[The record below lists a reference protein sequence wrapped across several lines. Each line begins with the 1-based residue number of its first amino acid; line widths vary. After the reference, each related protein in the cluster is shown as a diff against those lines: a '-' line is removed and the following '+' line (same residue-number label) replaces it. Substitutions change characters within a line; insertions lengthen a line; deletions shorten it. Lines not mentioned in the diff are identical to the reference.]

1 MSLKFANKNKLALYA
16 LLACISACGNVVIAY
31 VTKIMLNSAQYH
43 RGSLKQL
50 VLIALLGATVLI
62 VIMFL
67 NFGYRYLRFDI
78 IRDINIKLK
87 DKTITYLVNQQ
98 ADSQK
103 EGLNLMTND
112 LKQIESLKIANELMI
127 ISEAAAFIISIIVGL
142 LNSWLLTIIFVVATI
157 IPGFIQKL
165 FVKDIQNKAIVWEEK
180 NAEYTQAV
188 TDAINGSKTAML
200 YDVEIPLVSYV
211 IKQAKQMENAL
222 RSLNYTQGTISTLI
236 ITIADIFSFIVP
248 FLIGAIL
255 MFNGQIGAG
264 TLVMIVQLSNNF
276 INPIVNIFDQLNQ
289 IKSTEPI
296 WKKIEVGLNDVPT
309 APNDQK
315 QTSNRTFK
323 KLQTDSLTY
332 NINGKNI
339 FTDLS
344 LTIPHKSKVLI
355 TAPSGWGKSTFL
367 QLLLGKLKP
376 DSGKILIDSEN
387 ITNNW
392 ETAHNY
398 FSYVTQSPFIFDDTL
413 EFNITLGKKYPSK
426 KLNAVIEKAGLKELV
441 DEKGLTYSVGEKG
454 KNLSGGQ
461 IQRIEIARAL
471 LSDRPI
477 MLADE
482 ATSALDQKLSEKIH
496 SIILDN
502 PRLTVIE
509 VAHKISTK
517 EKEKFDKVLKLDELA
532 KQK

>member
-1 MSLKFANKNKLALYA
+1 M
-16 LLACISACGNVVIAY
+16 
-31 VTKIMLNSAQYH
+31 
-43 RGSLKQL
+43 
-50 VLIALLGATVLI
+50 
-62 VIMFL
+62 
-67 NFGYRYLRFDI
+67 
-78 IRDINIKLK
+78 
-87 DKTITYLVNQQ
+87 
-98 ADSQK
+98 
-103 EGLNLMTND
+103 
-112 LKQIESLKIANELMI
+112 
-127 ISEAAAFIISIIVGL
+127 
-142 LNSWLLTIIFVVATI
+142 
-157 IPGFIQKL
+157 
-165 FVKDIQNKAIVWEEK
+165 EK
-180 NAEYTQAV
+180 N
-188 TDAINGSKTAML
+188 
-200 YDVEIPLVSYV
+200 
-211 IKQAKQMENAL
+211 
-222 RSLNYTQGTISTLI
+222 RS
-236 ITIADIFSFIVP
+236 
-248 FLIGAIL
+248 
-255 MFNGQIGAG
+255 
-264 TLVMIVQLSNNF
+264 
-276 INPIVNIFDQLNQ
+276 
-289 IKSTEPI
+289 
-296 WKKIEVGLNDVPT
+296 GLNDVPT

-315 QTSNRTFK
+315 PTSNRTFK

-355 TAPSGWGKSTFL
+355 TAPSGWEKSTFL

-482 ATSALDQKLSEKIH
+482 ATSALDQKLFEKIH